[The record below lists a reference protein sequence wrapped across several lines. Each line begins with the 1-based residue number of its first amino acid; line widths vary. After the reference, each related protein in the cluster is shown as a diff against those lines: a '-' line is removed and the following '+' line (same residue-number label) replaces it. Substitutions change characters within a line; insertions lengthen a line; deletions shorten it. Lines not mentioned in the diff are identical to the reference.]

1 MAKTIEAIA
10 DELGLSITTVRLVLL
25 GKARQYRISAKTEA
39 RVREYTELHGY
50 EINHAARSLRLQ
62 RSDALGLIIPRLS
75 NHFFAQLAELL
86 EIRCRKAGLQLWI
99 SCCYDNPDTQQ
110 ELIKQFRERNVDGL
124 FLVPANADMPAL
136 AAAQLKQRL
145 VLLDRDFGG
154 NDYAV
159 VVTDN
164 RQSGYQLAQR
174 LYDFCVQR
182 GDKQPDFLL
191 FAGNTGMPSISQR
204 LVGLNA
210 ALDDLGLSTHQRRE
224 VQVPHNDFHE
234 GEQAM
239 AELID
244 SGQPLP
250 KVLVCSSIP
259 LFEGA
264 MQALK
269 QRLGGAPENM
279 VLATFDDH
287 SMLDFLRNPVCSVRQ
302 DYAFMIEQAFSEME
316 QLINNSDSPPARHI
330 ASMTLVPR
338 NMD

>member
-50 EINHAARSLRLQ
+50 EINHVARSLRLQ
-62 RSDALGLIIPRLS
+62 RSDALALIIPRLS

-124 FLVPANADMPAL
+124 FLVPANASMPAL

-154 NDYAV
+154 DDYAV

-174 LYDFCVQR
+174 LHSFCAAR
-182 GDKQPDFLL
+182 GDNQPDFLL
-191 FAGNTGMPSISQR
+191 FAGNVGMPSIGQR
-204 LVGLNA
+204 LAGLNA
-210 ALDDLGLSTHQRRE
+210 ALDDLGLSQRRE
-224 VQVPHNDFHE
+224 VHVAHNDFHE

-239 AELID
+239 GELID

-287 SMLDFLRNPVCSVRQ
+287 SMLDFLRNPMCSVRQ
-302 DYAFMIEQAFSEME
+302 DYAFMIEQAFSEMA
-316 QLINNSDSPPARHI
+316 QLISGEGQPARHI
-330 ASMTLVPR
+330 ASMRLVPR

>member
-10 DELGLSITTVRLVLL
+10 GELGVSITTVRLVLL

-39 RVREYTELHGY
+39 RVREYTEQYGY
-50 EINHAARSLRLQ
+50 EINHVARSLRLQ
-62 RSDALGLIIPRLS
+62 RSDALALIVPRLS

-99 SCCYDNPDTQQ
+99 SCCYDNPDTQLA
-110 ELIKQFRERNVDGL
+110 LIKQFRERNVDGL
-124 FLVPANADMPAL
+124 FLVPANADMPTL

-154 NDYAV
+154 SDYAV

-174 LYDFCVQR
+174 LHAFCVQR
-182 GDKQPDFLL
+182 GDVQPDFLL
-191 FAGNTGMPSISQR
+191 FAGNSGMPSISQR
-204 LVGLNA
+204 LIGLNA
-210 ALDDLGLSTHQRRE
+210 ALDDLGLGASQRRE
-224 VQVPHNDFHE
+224 VHVTHNDFHE

-244 SGQPLP
+244 TGQPLP

-269 QRLGGAPENM
+269 QRLGGAPETM

-302 DYAFMIEQAFSEME
+302 DYEFMIEQAFSEMA
-316 QLINNSDSPPARHI
+316 QLISGEGKPAHHI
-330 ASMTLVPR
+330 ASMRLMPR

>member
-25 GKARQYRISAKTEA
+25 DKARQYRISAKTEA

-99 SCCYDNPDTQQ
+99 SCCYDNPETQQ
-110 ELIKQFRERNVDGL
+110 QLIKQFRERNVDGL
-124 FLVPANADMPAL
+124 FLVPANATIPAQ
-136 AAAQLKQRL
+136 AAVQLKGRL

-154 NDYAV
+154 SDYAV

-164 RQSGYQLAQR
+164 RDSGYQLAQR
-174 LYDFCVQR
+174 LYEFCVQR
-182 GDKQPDFLL
+182 GERQPDFLL
-191 FAGNTGMPSISQR
+191 LAGNSAMPSISQR
-204 LVGLNA
+204 LAGVNA
-210 ALDDLGLSTHQRRE
+210 ALDDLGIAARRRE
-224 VQVPHNDFHE
+224 LHVARNDFHE
-234 GEQAM
+234 GEAAM
-239 AELID
+239 AALID
-244 SGQPLP
+244 SGQALP
-250 KVLVCSSIP
+250 KVLVCSSIA

-264 MQALK
+264 MQALR
-269 QRLGGAPENM
+269 QRLGGAPEQM

-287 SMLDFLRNPVCSVRQ
+287 SMLDFLHNPVCSVRQ
-302 DYAFMIEQAFSEME
+302 DYGFMIEQAFSEMA
-316 QLINNSDSPPARHI
+316 QLIRGEGQPARHI